1 MRLTARSRAVVASV
15 IARVEPRASVRARP
29 IARGVMIRDEG
40 DLEDAGALGTSSDS
54 DASDVARARRDRPTR
69 TERRRRARF
78 NSVKLECPACGQE
91 IRSNALRMHLQ
102 KCARDLNAAVPSATW
117 TKTNGGDVNEGA
129 RRALALATE
138 ANEAFETRVK
148 RMCYRRRGE
157 EDGERATPE
166 ACAAELGVPVDRVK
180 MTLRRASLKIDLVR
194 DETPLD
200 VVFEDDEFLVVNKPP
215 NLRFHPN
222 HRFEGNSLLSR
233 ALHHLDG
240 ADATPYIVHRLDM
253 DTSGVAVFVKKHSL
267 VSDVARQ
274 LQEKTAKKTYL
285 AVSVGVAPPECGDS
299 FVVDAP
305 IGDHGIVREARTV
318 SFDSDGK
325 EAKTTCEIVSK
336 KSTTLFDIMDESVA
350 AMTTP
355 KGVSP
360 APAAD
365 AATSATAIAA
375 LVRVTPLTGR
385 THQIRVHLAHAGLP
399 IVSDALYGPH
409 LRWGAQNEE
418 DIPKMIWS
426 AAQLAACN
434 SENPTQMHQLTPPD
448 SRDAPEPYGKWGGA
462 LSIRRQALHAHKL
475 ELQHPETGE
484 TLLFRAKMPDDMRG
498 VCEALGLETSEF

>member
-54 DASDVARARRDRPTR
+54 DASDVARARRDGPTR

-102 KCARDLNAAVPSATW
+102 KCARDLSAAVPSATW

-274 LQEKTAKKTYL
+274 FQEKTAKKTYL

-355 KGVSP
+355 KAPGTRPAVEYIETKSVAEVSV
-360 APAAD
+360 
-365 AATSATAIAA
+365 TSNFCSW
-375 LVRVTPLTGR
+375 LRVTSSWMFTKSSVSLMNWSIASSSAYVLSMCAKYVSSRSSTTCRSESSWCGNSSSPNTSS
-385 THQIRVHLAHAGLP
+385 TPGLDG
-399 IVSDALYGPH
+399 VDGSF
-409 LRWGAQNEE
+409 R
-418 DIPKMIWS
+418 S
-426 AAQLAACN
+426 ASGSARYA
-434 SENPTQMHQLTPPD
+434 PP
-448 SRDAPEPYGKWGGA
+448 
-462 LSIRRQALHAHKL
+462 
-475 ELQHPETGE
+475 
-484 TLLFRAKMPDDMRG
+484 
-498 VCEALGLETSEF
+498 C